1 MTFPTPNADENLV
14 SSNDPGSATCPNTS
28 IGAPFI
34 GNFHKTLPH
43 NEYGEVCPDAY
54 RKFKGICLAIEAGS
68 PISFEEV
75 PTGPLPD
82 RPASGGGTV
91 PGDVLPCGD
100 AKGGP
105 IPQSAFAPNANLGQ
119 VNSVAK
125 FTSPL
130 AGAASETLGP
140 DPKSLDM
147 PPAPGCRSISTAA
160 EMVEL
165 YWMALLRDAPLVAF
179 QSNPDAPVSGCASLA
194 AHNAQLGYN
203 VATRMTE
210 AVKAVNTM
218 YDCAIRH
225 DTDPGKIHAPLD
237 LDSGTGGANIVQ
249 QTLFRTGLHDEE
261 YGPLVSQFFIRPV
274 GYGVQTIDQK
284 EVPYIA
290 KQDFLTSHGDWLLAQ
305 NTGKDKYGRDY
316 GSCNHYSDQKYRG
329 ASYYPFAGSKP
340 VRRYISTMRDL
351 ARFVN
356 RDALHQAY
364 FNAALF
370 LDGIGAP
377 LDAGN
382 PYRGNLYAREGGFA
396 TLGGPDLLTLVSE
409 VASRAL
415 KAVWRQKWLVHRR
428 CRPEV
433 YGGLL
438 QMQRNGFGGTKRNY
452 GLPDKIAECNK
463 FKTTLN
469 ATLAEIGAHNSA
481 LNGGTSTL
489 FLPMAFSAGSPS
501 HPAYGAGHATVAGA
515 CVTVLKAWFDEDA
528 KLKCVFEKANDDA
541 SVRKN
546 GPKDPPGGDL
556 MLLQPGYRKT
566 GGTLEDFCEP
576 QEYTGSDAD
585 NMTVGGELNKIASN
599 VAMGRTMGGVH
610 WRSDNTRSLRL
621 GEQIAIEILRKRT
634 LEYAERPVSFTFRS
648 FDRQWVHITQGQV
661 RIS

>member
-1 MTFPTPNADENLV
+1 MTFPTPNNDESLTT
-14 SSNDPGSATCPNTS
+14 PEQ
-28 IGAPFI
+28 PFI

-43 NEYGEVCPDAY
+43 NEYGEVDKAAY
-54 RKFKGICLAIEAGS
+54 RKFERACLEIEAGS
-68 PISFEEV
+68 VINFEEV
-75 PTGPLPD
+75 PSGPVASPF
-82 RPASGGGTV
+82 PAQSNPLTQV
-91 PGDVLPCGD
+91 
-100 AKGGP
+100 
-105 IPQSAFAPNANLGQ
+105 QSAFESCANPALTK
-119 VNSVAK
+119 SAAK

-130 AGAASETLGP
+130 AGASTETHGP
-140 DPKSLDM
+140 DPKSLEM
-147 PPAPGCRSISTAA
+147 LPAPGCLSISAAA

-179 QSNPDAPVSGCASLA
+179 QQYQAAPNADPNSGCLGAKFSE
-194 AHNAQLGYN
+194 HDGPGPNKLGYKVVDRIN
-203 VATRMTE
+203 AAR
-210 AVKAVNTM
+210 KAVNM
-218 YDCAIRH
+218 MFDCAISH
-225 DTDPGKIHAPLD
+225 DTDPGRLRAPLD
-237 LDSGTGGANIVQ
+237 LQAGSGGADIRI
-249 QTLFRTGLHDEE
+249 QTLFRTGLFGEDI
-261 YGPLVSQFFIRPV
+261 GPLVSQFFIRPI
-274 GYGVQTIDQK
+274 GYGVQSIDQK

-290 KQDFLTSHGDWLLAQ
+290 KRDFLTTHGEWLLAQ

-316 GSCNHYSDQKYRG
+316 GSCNNYADQRNCS
-329 ASYYPFAGSKP
+329 ANMYYPTENGNADGP
-340 VRRYISTMRDL
+340 VIKRYVSTMRDL

-382 PYRGNLYAREGGFA
+382 PYRGNRYSREGGFA

-415 KAVWRQKWLVHRR
+415 KVIWRQKWLVHRR

-438 QMQRNGFGGTKRNY
+438 QMQLKRYMGNPREY
-452 GLPDKIAECNK
+452 GLPQTVQECSQ
-463 FKTTLN
+463 FDN
-469 ATLAEIGAHNSA
+469 ALSDTLAAVASHNA
-481 LNGGTSTL
+481 AQNGGTETL

-528 KLKCVFEKANDDA
+528 KLADIFAEANKK
-541 SVRKN
+541 RF
-546 GPKDPPGGDL
+546 PKDPPISML
-556 MLLQPGYRKT
+556 KLLQPGYRKK

-576 QEYTGSDAD
+576 QEYTGEDAD
-585 NMTVGGELNKIASN
+585 KITVGGELNKIASN
-599 VAMGRTMGGVH
+599 VAMGRSMGGVH

-621 GEQIAIEILRKRT
+621 GEEIAIEILRKRT
-634 LEYAERPVSFTFRS
+634 MEYAERPVSFTFRS
-648 FDRQWVHITQGQV
+648 FDRNVVHITQGQV